1 MYLTTRSDPHEATVC
16 SWATTLSLQ
25 EIFQN
30 DRPWFIHR
38 KGSVSNGEDSSFLP
52 SDVEKSAAKAESN
65 RGGKNRAS
73 LSRVGDHA
81 PWNDHGFKVGRQ
93 TSLASYPSAKC
104 SMGNQVPTP
113 PP

>member
-52 SDVEKSAAKAESN
+52 SDVENSAAKAESN

-73 LSRVGDHA
+73 LNPVGDHA
-81 PWNDHGFKVGRQ
+81 PSNDHGFKVERQ
-93 TSLASYPSAKC
+93 TSLASYPSA
-104 SMGNQVPTP
+104 
-113 PP
+113 